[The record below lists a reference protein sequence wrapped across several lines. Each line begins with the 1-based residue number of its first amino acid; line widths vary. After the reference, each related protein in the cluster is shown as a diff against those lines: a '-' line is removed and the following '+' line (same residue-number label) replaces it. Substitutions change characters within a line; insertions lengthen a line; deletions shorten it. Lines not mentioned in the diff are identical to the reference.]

1 TNQGYAHTFFGIDV
15 EKKTRQYFI
24 QKNQFG
30 RYGKLMQSL
39 QFNAK
44 HPPLAMRED
53 DAFKFESEFMYRPF
67 RETIFHFSDTIFH
80 FNYNEGSID
89 FYDDTSLEK
98 KGGVRLNERLTSSI
112 WNDELII
119 DNTNSKVY
127 IEFKGRLHEIN
138 TLNGE
143 MLAKNRLKIASKV
156 RLDNGFIYYLVMIN
170 NPVGSYKTVVRER
183 IR

>member
-1 TNQGYAHTFFGIDV
+1 M
-15 EKKTRQYFI
+15 K
-24 QKNQFG
+24 
-30 RYGKLMQSL
+30 
-39 QFNAK
+39 
-44 HPPLAMRED
+44 
-53 DAFKFESEFMYRPF
+53 
-67 RETIFHFSDTIFH
+67 
-80 FNYNEGSID
+80 
-89 FYDDTSLEK
+89 
-98 KGGVRLNERLTSSI
+98 LNERLTSSI